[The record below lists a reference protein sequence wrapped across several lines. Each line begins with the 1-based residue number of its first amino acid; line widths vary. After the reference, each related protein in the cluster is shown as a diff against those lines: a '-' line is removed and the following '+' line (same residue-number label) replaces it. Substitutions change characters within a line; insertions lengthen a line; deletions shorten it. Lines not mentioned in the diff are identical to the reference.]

1 MNPPKRRNF
10 RAFLQILARCIDIH
24 LRSPLQQ
31 IIENIGIVVASKSDG
46 AFYVWM
52 NLLNLALLLSANL
65 GVMNLLP
72 IPALDGGRLVFLV
85 IEAIRGKRVS
95 EDKEGM
101 VHFIGLLCL
110 FALMILIMFNDI
122 RKLIP

>member
-1 MNPPKRRNF
+1 MLLTRQVSVNDLSGPV
-10 RAFLQILARCIDIH
+10 
-24 LRSPLQQ
+24 
-31 IIENIGIVVASKSDG
+31 GIVKTIGDTYDMSRSDG

-85 IEAIRGKRVS
+85 SRRSVERESARTKRVWY
-95 EDKEGM
+95 
-101 VHFIGLLCL
+101 
-110 FALMILIMFNDI
+110 ILSAVVPVWPDD
-122 RKLIP
+122 PDYV